1 MQDRYT
7 SKVFDIDYTSSRK
20 KMRDARVM
28 SEAEALDQLKLS
40 ETTDAY
46 QRADF
51 QKKTSNLIKDLRASN
66 QPDLLSLFISEYNL
80 TSDEGLSLMTLVGLF
95 LESQII
101 KQGINYLLIKLL
113 ERVGP
118 GILVAVNHLWLTL
131 QLLLLVLQIG

>member
-1 MQDRYT
+1 MQDQYT

-51 QKKTSNLIKDLRASN
+51 QKKTSSLQNLRKLNINSDLNLSHKDLKSIKKL
-66 QPDLLSLFISEYNL
+66 Q
-80 TSDEGLSLMTLVGLF
+80 
-95 LESQII
+95 SQ
-101 KQGINYLLIKLL
+101 L
-113 ERVGP
+113 
-118 GILVAVNHLWLTL
+118 
-131 QLLLLVLQIG
+131 